1 MNEFVFKNQKKL
13 RCGLTTGTCAAA
25 CAQAAMLRLLTGQVR
40 SEVTVRLP
48 ESRKRVQ
55 VDVAAAQLHEEIADN
70 RANRGTQQNSDG
82 RSPLQRVGSAENDS
96 RSLDQR
102 VTLAVYPTAD
112 GGFATRKDAG
122 DDPDVTNGTEIR
134 AYIQVCK
141 RASEKIVTSD
151 AGNLKADR
159 SMWQGKDTEA
169 AGSMRKTPEQTHA
182 SSRETSVFVPE
193 GAFASADGR
202 LYLTGGEG
210 VGRVTKPGLE
220 QAVGQSAINR
230 VPRQMIFDAVQQ
242 VLDAFEDDE
251 KRRTEGCTPSLEME
265 NKLKHVDGK
274 PDAEY
279 IRSKW
284 LNEGNEK
291 SERSEKPCYL
301 ITISVPAGAELAKR
315 TFNPMLGIEGGIS
328 ILGTTGIVEPMSEA
342 AIVATIETSI
352 RQVLAMEDAAAS
364 ETETLRKE
372 EVSADQKAETLIRQ
386 VLAMEDDAVSEAETL
401 RKEDV
406 SADQKTETSEE
417 RTAADEAVGQLQS
430 PAAHGEQTE
439 STGSGRKDDGD
450 IGRSARRILAVP
462 GNYGQRYVEQQLG
475 LRGVPVVEVSNYIGE
490 AIDLA
495 VSYGATDFLLVGN
508 VGKLVKLAAGIMNT
522 HSRVADGRWEIFA
535 AHLALCGGTRAQV
548 AAMREATTTEEMLTR
563 LEAMGLRVPV
573 MASIMGEIEAHMAH
587 RIRGQMNFGVIVYSE
602 RFGRVGETAGA
613 ARLLEGFCCIKS

>member
-55 VDVAAAQLHEEIADN
+55 VDVAAAKLHAEIADN
-70 RANRGTQQNSDG
+70 RANRGTQQDRDG
-82 RSPLQRVGSAENDS
+82 RSPLQRVGSAESDS
-96 RSLDQR
+96 RPFDQR
-102 VTLAVYPTAD
+102 VGSVNSDLRSSEQLVTLAVYPTAD

-134 AYIQVCK
+134 ACIQVCK
-141 RASEKIVTSD
+141 RV
-151 AGNLKADR
+151 
-159 SMWQGKDTEA
+159 
-169 AGSMRKTPEQTHA
+169 P
-182 SSRETSVFVPE
+182 SRAFV
-193 GAFASADGR
+193 SADGR

-251 KRRTEGCTPSLEME
+251 KRRTEGCTLSLEME
-265 NKLKHVDGK
+265 NKLKHMDGK

-301 ITISVPAGAELAKR
+301 ITISVPAGAELAQR

-372 EVSADQKAETLIRQ
+372 EVSADQKAEI
-386 VLAMEDDAVSEAETL
+386 
-401 RKEDV
+401 
-406 SADQKTETSEE
+406 SEE
-417 RTAADEAVGQLQS
+417 RTAADVAVGQLQS

-602 RFGRVGETAGA
+602 RFGRVGESAGA
-613 ARLLEGFCCIKS
+613 ARLLDRFQS

>member
-1 MNEFVFKNQKKL
+1 M
-13 RCGLTTGTCAAA
+13 
-25 CAQAAMLRLLTGQVR
+25 
-40 SEVTVRLP
+40 
-48 ESRKRVQ
+48 
-55 VDVAAAQLHEEIADN
+55 
-70 RANRGTQQNSDG
+70 
-82 RSPLQRVGSAENDS
+82 
-96 RSLDQR
+96 
-102 VTLAVYPTAD
+102 YPTED

-134 AYIQVCK
+134 AYIQVCDV
-141 RASEKIVTSD
+141 ASMP
-151 AGNLKADR
+151 A
-159 SMWQGKDTEA
+159 
-169 AGSMRKTPEQTHA
+169 
-182 SSRETSVFVPE
+182 
-193 GAFASADGR
+193 GAFASANGR

-220 QAVGQSAINR
+220 QAIGQSAINR

-242 VLDAFEDDE
+242 VLDAFEEEEEKLRMEGISSSLAMEDWPKHTDE
-251 KRRTEGCTPSLEME
+251 
-265 NKLKHVDGK
+265 K
-274 PDAEY
+274 PDAENS
-279 IRSKW
+279 RSNR
-284 LNEGNEK
+284 LNERNET
-291 SERSEKPCYL
+291 SERSEKSCYL
-301 ITISVPAGAELAKR
+301 ITISVPAGAELAQR

-328 ILGTTGIVEPMSEA
+328 ILGTTGIVEPMSES

-352 RQVLAMEDAAAS
+352 RQVLAMED
-364 ETETLRKE
+364 T
-372 EVSADQKAETLIRQ
+372 
-386 VLAMEDDAVSEAETL
+386 AVSGAETL
-401 RKEDV
+401 RKKEM
-406 SADQKTETSEE
+406 SAAQKPEASEE
-417 RTAADEAVGQLQS
+417 QAGADEAAGWSRTSVAYGKQMVS
-430 PAAHGEQTE
+430 N
-439 STGSGRKDDGD
+439 GSGRKEDGD
-450 IGRSARRILAVP
+450 IGRRARRILAVP

-587 RIRGQMNFGVIVYSE
+587 RIRGQMDFGVIVYSE

-613 ARLLEGFCCIKS
+613 ARLLEKFRGTGA

>member
-25 CAQAAMLRLLTGQVR
+25 CAQAAMLRLLTGQAL
-40 SEVTVRLP
+40 SEVAVRLP
-48 ESRKRVQ
+48 ESGKRVRESIA
-55 VDVAAAQLHEEIADN
+55 VAPVHEEMSKDGE
-70 RANRGTQQNSDG
+70 RRGTCLNSDG
-82 RSPLQRVGSAENDS
+82 MVQLQQAGPEEDSTRSSAQ
-96 RSLDQR
+96 L

-134 AYIQVCK
+134 AYVQVCD
-141 RASEKIVTSD
+141 VV
-151 AGNLKADR
+151 
-159 SMWQGKDTEA
+159 
-169 AGSMRKTPEQTHA
+169 
-182 SSRETSVFVPE
+182 SVPA
-193 GAFASADGR
+193 GAFASTDGG
-202 LYLTGGEG
+202 LYLTGGVG

-230 VPRQMIFDAVQQ
+230 VPRQMIFEAVQQ
-242 VLDAFEDDE
+242 VLEDFGEDA
-251 KRRTEGCTPSLEME
+251 G
-265 NKLKHVDGK
+265 
-274 PDAEY
+274 AE
-279 IRSKW
+279 
-284 LNEGNEK
+284 
-291 SERSEKPCYL
+291 CYL
-301 ITISVPAGAELAKR
+301 ITISVPAGAELAQR

-342 AIVATIETSI
+342 AIVATIESSI
-352 RQVLAMEDAAAS
+352 RQLLAMEDVAVSGA
-364 ETETLRKE
+364 EKLRKE
-372 EVSADQKAETLIRQ
+372 EVSASHGKQT
-386 VLAMEDDAVSEAETL
+386 VSTDSG
-401 RKEDV
+401 RKED
-406 SADQKTETSEE
+406 
-417 RTAADEAVGQLQS
+417 
-430 PAAHGEQTE
+430 
-439 STGSGRKDDGD
+439 GD
-450 IGRSARRILAVP
+450 IDRRKRRILAVP

-563 LEAMGLRVPV
+563 LEEMGLRAQV

-587 RIRGQMNFGVIVYSE
+587 RIRGQMDFGVIVYSE

-613 ARLLEGFCCIKS
+613 ERLLEKFRGIGA

>member
-48 ESRKRVQ
+48 ESRKRSL
-55 VDVAAAQLHEEIADN
+55 DSIAAAQLHEEIDDN
-70 RANRGTQQNSDG
+70 RANRGAQQNSDG
-82 RSPLQRVGSAENDS
+82 RSPLQQAGSAESDT
-96 RSLDQR
+96 RSSEQR

-134 AYIQVCK
+134 AYIQVCE
-141 RASEKIVTSD
+141 RV
-151 AGNLKADR
+151 
-159 SMWQGKDTEA
+159 
-169 AGSMRKTPEQTHA
+169 P
-182 SSRETSVFVPE
+182 SR
-193 GAFASADGR
+193 AFASADGR
-202 LYLTGGEG
+202 LYLTGGVG

-220 QAVGQSAINR
+220 QAIGQSAINR

-242 VLDAFEDDE
+242 VLDAFEEDA
-251 KRRTEGCTPSLEME
+251 CTT
-265 NKLKHVDGK
+265 
-274 PDAEY
+274 
-279 IRSKW
+279 R
-284 LNEGNEK
+284 
-291 SERSEKPCYL
+291 YL
-301 ITISVPAGAELAKR
+301 ITISVPAGAELAQR

-352 RQVLAMEDAAAS
+352 RQVLAME
-364 ETETLRKE
+364 
-372 EVSADQKAETLIRQ
+372 
-386 VLAMEDDAVSEAETL
+386 
-401 RKEDV
+401 
-406 SADQKTETSEE
+406 
-417 RTAADEAVGQLQS
+417 
-430 PAAHGEQTE
+430 
-439 STGSGRKDDGD
+439 DGD

-563 LEAMGLRVPV
+563 LEEMGLRAPV

-613 ARLLEGFCCIKS
+613 ARLLDRFQS

>member
-48 ESRKRVQ
+48 ESRKRSL
-55 VDVAAAQLHEEIADN
+55 DSIAAAQLHEEIADN

-82 RSPLQRVGSAENDS
+82 RSPLQQAGSAESDS
-96 RSLDQR
+96 RSFDQR

-134 AYIQVCK
+134 AYIQVCE
-141 RASEKIVTSD
+141 RV
-151 AGNLKADR
+151 
-159 SMWQGKDTEA
+159 
-169 AGSMRKTPEQTHA
+169 P
-182 SSRETSVFVPE
+182 SRTFMST
-193 GAFASADGR
+193 DGR

-242 VLDAFEDDE
+242 VLDAFEEDA
-251 KRRTEGCTPSLEME
+251 CTT
-265 NKLKHVDGK
+265 
-274 PDAEY
+274 
-279 IRSKW
+279 R
-284 LNEGNEK
+284 
-291 SERSEKPCYL
+291 YL
-301 ITISVPAGAELAKR
+301 ITISVPAGAELAQR

-352 RQVLAMEDAAAS
+352 RQVLAME
-364 ETETLRKE
+364 
-372 EVSADQKAETLIRQ
+372 
-386 VLAMEDDAVSEAETL
+386 
-401 RKEDV
+401 
-406 SADQKTETSEE
+406 
-417 RTAADEAVGQLQS
+417 
-430 PAAHGEQTE
+430 
-439 STGSGRKDDGD
+439 DGD

-535 AHLALCGGTRAQV
+535 AHLALYGGTRAQV

-563 LEAMGLRVPV
+563 LETMGLRVPV

-613 ARLLEGFCCIKS
+613 ARLLDRFQS

>member
-1 MNEFVFKNQKKL
+1 M
-13 RCGLTTGTCAAA
+13 
-25 CAQAAMLRLLTGQVR
+25 
-40 SEVTVRLP
+40 
-48 ESRKRVQ
+48 
-55 VDVAAAQLHEEIADN
+55 
-70 RANRGTQQNSDG
+70 
-82 RSPLQRVGSAENDS
+82 
-96 RSLDQR
+96 
-102 VTLAVYPTAD
+102 YPTAD

-134 AYIQVCK
+134 ACIQVCK

-151 AGNLKADR
+151 AGHLKVGR
-159 SMWQGKDTEA
+159 SMWQGKDSEA
-169 AGSMRKTPEQTHA
+169 AGSVRKNPEQTHA
-182 SSRETSVFVPE
+182 SSRETSVLVPE
-193 GAFASADGR
+193 GAFMSTNGR

-242 VLDAFEDDE
+242 VLDAFEEDDE

-274 PDAEY
+274 SDAEY
-279 IRSKW
+279 IRSKC

-301 ITISVPAGAELAKR
+301 ITISVPAGAELAQR

-352 RQVLAMEDAAAS
+352 RQVLAMEDVAVS
-364 ETETLRKE
+364 ETQTQRKE
-372 EVSADQKAETLIRQ
+372 E
-386 VLAMEDDAVSEAETL
+386 
-401 RKEDV
+401 V

-417 RTAADEAVGQLQS
+417 RTAAEEAVGQLQS

>member
-48 ESRKRVQ
+48 ESGKRVRAS
-55 VDVAAAQLHEEIADN
+55 VASAPVHEEMSKDGE
-70 RANRGTQQNSDG
+70 NRGTCLNSDG
-82 RSPLQRVGSAENDS
+82 MAQLQQAGPEGDSTRSSAQ
-96 RSLDQR
+96 L
-102 VTLAVYPTAD
+102 VTLAVYPTVD

-134 AYIQVCK
+134 AYVQVCDV
-141 RASEKIVTSD
+141 AS
-151 AGNLKADR
+151 
-159 SMWQGKDTEA
+159 
-169 AGSMRKTPEQTHA
+169 
-182 SSRETSVFVPE
+182 VPS
-193 GAFASADGR
+193 GAFASADGQ
-202 LYLTGGEG
+202 LFLTGGVG

-242 VLDAFEDDE
+242 VLEDFGEEE
-251 KRRTEGCTPSLEME
+251 KLRMESIAAEDSTASHEME
-265 NKLKHVDGK
+265 DKT
-274 PDAEY
+274 
-279 IRSKW
+279 SC
-284 LNEGNEK
+284 NEENEK
-291 SERSEKPCYL
+291 SEQAEKTCYL
-301 ITISVPAGAELAKR
+301 ITISVPAGAELAQR

-342 AIVATIETSI
+342 AIVATIESSI
-352 RQVLAMEDAAAS
+352 RQVLAMED
-364 ETETLRKE
+364 
-372 EVSADQKAETLIRQ
+372 
-386 VLAMEDDAVSEAETL
+386 
-401 RKEDV
+401 
-406 SADQKTETSEE
+406 
-417 RTAADEAVGQLQS
+417 
-430 PAAHGEQTE
+430 
-439 STGSGRKDDGD
+439 GD
-450 IGRSARRILAVP
+450 IDRRKRRILAVP

-475 LRGVPVVEVSNYIGE
+475 LRGMPVVEVSNYIGE

-548 AAMREATTTEEMLTR
+548 AVMREATTTEEMLTR

-613 ARLLEGFCCIKS
+613 ARLLEGFQM

>member
-25 CAQAAMLRLLTGQVR
+25 CAQAAMLRLLTGQVW

-70 RANRGTQQNSDG
+70 RANRGTQQDRDG
-82 RSPLQRVGSAENDS
+82 RSPLQRVGSAESDS
-96 RSLDQR
+96 RPFDQR
-102 VTLAVYPTAD
+102 VGSVNSDLRSSEQLVTLAVYPTAD

-134 AYIQVCK
+134 ACIQVCK
-141 RASEKIVTSD
+141 RV
-151 AGNLKADR
+151 
-159 SMWQGKDTEA
+159 
-169 AGSMRKTPEQTHA
+169 P
-182 SSRETSVFVPE
+182 SR
-193 GAFASADGR
+193 AFASADGR

-265 NKLKHVDGK
+265 NKPKHMDGK

-301 ITISVPAGAELAKR
+301 ITISVPAGAELAQR

-352 RQVLAMEDAAAS
+352 RQVLAMEDAAVS
-364 ETETLRKE
+364 KTETLRKE

-386 VLAMEDDAVSEAETL
+386 VLAMEDVAVSETQTQ
-401 RKEDV
+401 RKEEV

-430 PAAHGEQTE
+430 PAAHGKQTE
-439 STGSGRKDDGD
+439 STDSGRKDDGD

-563 LEAMGLRVPV
+563 LEEMGLRVSV

>member
-25 CAQAAMLRLLTGQVR
+25 CAQAAMLRLLTGQVL
-40 SEVTVRLP
+40 SEVAVRLP
-48 ESRKRVQ
+48 ESGKRVRESI
-55 VDVAAAQLHEEIADN
+55 AATPVHEEMSKDGE
-70 RANRGTQQNSDG
+70 RRGTCLNSDG
-82 RSPLQRVGSAENDS
+82 MVQLQQAGLEEDSTRSSTQL
-96 RSLDQR
+96 

-134 AYIQVCK
+134 AYVQVCDV
-141 RASEKIVTSD
+141 AS
-151 AGNLKADR
+151 
-159 SMWQGKDTEA
+159 
-169 AGSMRKTPEQTHA
+169 
-182 SSRETSVFVPE
+182 VPA

-220 QAVGQSAINR
+220 QVVGQSAINR

-242 VLDAFEDDE
+242 VLEDFGE
-251 KRRTEGCTPSLEME
+251 EACTT
-265 NKLKHVDGK
+265 
-274 PDAEY
+274 
-279 IRSKW
+279 
-284 LNEGNEK
+284 
-291 SERSEKPCYL
+291 CYL
-301 ITISVPAGAELAKR
+301 ITISVPAGAELSQR

-328 ILGTTGIVEPMSEA
+328 ILGTTGIVEPMSET
-342 AIVATIETSI
+342 AIVATIESSI
-352 RQVLAMEDAAAS
+352 RQVLAMED
-364 ETETLRKE
+364 
-372 EVSADQKAETLIRQ
+372 
-386 VLAMEDDAVSEAETL
+386 
-401 RKEDV
+401 
-406 SADQKTETSEE
+406 
-417 RTAADEAVGQLQS
+417 
-430 PAAHGEQTE
+430 
-439 STGSGRKDDGD
+439 GD
-450 IGRSARRILAVP
+450 IGRRKRRILAVP

-563 LEAMGLRVPV
+563 LEEMGLRAQV

-587 RIRGQMNFGVIVYSE
+587 RIRGQMDFGVIVYSE
-602 RFGRVGETAGA
+602 RFGRVGETTDAE
-613 ARLLEGFCCIKS
+613 RLLEGFCCIKS

>member
-40 SEVTVRLP
+40 SEVSVRLP

-55 VDVAAAQLHEEIADN
+55 VDVAAAKLHEEIADN

-82 RSPLQRVGSAENDS
+82 RSPLQQAGSAESDS
-96 RSLDQR
+96 GSFDQR

-134 AYIQVCK
+134 AYVQVCD
-141 RASEKIVTSD
+141 V
-151 AGNLKADR
+151 
-159 SMWQGKDTEA
+159 
-169 AGSMRKTPEQTHA
+169 
-182 SSRETSVFVPE
+182 VVVPE

-242 VLDAFEDDE
+242 VLDAFEEDDE

-265 NKLKHVDGK
+265 NKPKHMDGK
-274 PDAEY
+274 PDVEY
-279 IRSKW
+279 IRSKC

-301 ITISVPAGAELAKR
+301 ITISVPAGAELAQR

-352 RQVLAMEDAAAS
+352 RQVLAMEDDAAS
-364 ETETLRKE
+364 KT
-372 EVSADQKAETLIRQ
+372 
-386 VLAMEDDAVSEAETL
+386 ETL

-406 SADQKTETSEE
+406 SAAQKAETSEE
-417 RTAADEAVGQLQS
+417 WMAEDEAARQPQS
-430 PAAHGEQTE
+430 AAAHGEQTE
-439 STGSGRKDDGD
+439 STGSGRKEDGD

-602 RFGRVGETAGA
+602 CFGRVGETAGA
-613 ARLLEGFCCIKS
+613 ARLLEGFQM

>member
-25 CAQAAMLRLLTGQVR
+25 CAQAAMLRLFTGQVR

-55 VDVAAAQLHEEIADN
+55 VDVAAAKLHEEIADN
-70 RANRGTQQNSDG
+70 RANRGTQQDSNG
-82 RSPLQRVGSAENDS
+82 RSPLQQTGSAESDT
-96 RSLDQR
+96 RSSDQR

-134 AYIQVCK
+134 AYVQVCDV
-141 RASEKIVTSD
+141 AS
-151 AGNLKADR
+151 
-159 SMWQGKDTEA
+159 
-169 AGSMRKTPEQTHA
+169 
-182 SSRETSVFVPE
+182 VPF
-193 GAFASADGR
+193 GAFMSMDGR
-202 LYLTGGEG
+202 LYLTGGMG

-242 VLDAFEDDE
+242 VLNAFEDD
-251 KRRTEGCTPSLEME
+251 
-265 NKLKHVDGK
+265 
-274 PDAEY
+274 
-279 IRSKW
+279 
-284 LNEGNEK
+284 
-291 SERSEKPCYL
+291 EKPCYL
-301 ITISVPAGAELAKR
+301 ITISVPAGAELAQR

-352 RQVLAMEDAAAS
+352 RQVLAMED
-364 ETETLRKE
+364 
-372 EVSADQKAETLIRQ
+372 
-386 VLAMEDDAVSEAETL
+386 DATSKTETL

-406 SADQKTETSEE
+406 SAAQKAETFEE
-417 RTAADEAVGQLQS
+417 RTAEDEAARQPQS
-430 PAAHGEQTE
+430 AAAHGEQTE
-439 STGSGRKDDGD
+439 STGSGWKEDGD

-613 ARLLEGFCCIKS
+613 ARLLEGFFCIKS

>member
-55 VDVAAAQLHEEIADN
+55 VDVAAAKLHAEIADN

-82 RSPLQRVGSAENDS
+82 RSPLQRVGSAESDS
-96 RSLDQR
+96 RSFDQR

-134 AYIQVCK
+134 ACIQVCD
-141 RASEKIVTSD
+141 V
-151 AGNLKADR
+151 
-159 SMWQGKDTEA
+159 
-169 AGSMRKTPEQTHA
+169 
-182 SSRETSVFVPE
+182 VVVPE

-202 LYLTGGEG
+202 LYLTGGVG

-301 ITISVPAGAELAKR
+301 ITISVPAGAELAQR

-352 RQVLAMEDAAAS
+352 RQVLAMEDAAVS
-364 ETETLRKE
+364 ETQTLRKE
-372 EVSADQKAETLIRQ
+372 E
-386 VLAMEDDAVSEAETL
+386 
-401 RKEDV
+401 V

-430 PAAHGEQTE
+430 PAAHGEQKE
-439 STGSGRKDDGD
+439 ATGSGRKDDGD

-548 AAMREATTTEEMLTR
+548 AAMRKATTTEEMLTR
-563 LEAMGLRVPV
+563 LEEMGLRVPV

>member
-25 CAQAAMLRLLTGQVR
+25 CAQAAMLRLLTGQVLPD
-40 SEVTVRLP
+40 VAVRLP
-48 ESRKRVQ
+48 ESRKRVRASIAGVSFRDEISEDREDREAHQ
-55 VDVAAAQLHEEIADN
+55 DSDGMSQLQQAGPEEDSARSSAQL
-70 RANRGTQQNSDG
+70 
-82 RSPLQRVGSAENDS
+82 
-96 RSLDQR
+96 
-102 VTLAVYPTAD
+102 VTLPVYPTAD

-134 AYIQVCK
+134 AYIQVCDV
-141 RASEKIVTSD
+141 AS
-151 AGNLKADR
+151 
-159 SMWQGKDTEA
+159 
-169 AGSMRKTPEQTHA
+169 
-182 SSRETSVFVPE
+182 VPA

-202 LYLTGGEG
+202 LYLTGGMG

-242 VLDAFEDDE
+242 VLEDFGEDA
-251 KRRTEGCTPSLEME
+251 CTT
-265 NKLKHVDGK
+265 
-274 PDAEY
+274 
-279 IRSKW
+279 
-284 LNEGNEK
+284 
-291 SERSEKPCYL
+291 CYL
-301 ITISVPAGAELAKR
+301 ITISVPAGAELAQR

-352 RQVLAMEDAAAS
+352 RQVLAMEDAAVS
-364 ETETLRKE
+364 GTEMLRKE
-372 EVSADQKAETLIRQ
+372 EVFAAQKP
-386 VLAMEDDAVSEAETL
+386 EA
-401 RKEDV
+401 
-406 SADQKTETSEE
+406 SEE
-417 RTAADEAVGQLQS
+417 QMGVDEAAGWPRAS
-430 PAAHGEQTE
+430 ASHGKQTA
-439 STGSGRKDDGD
+439 STDSGRKEDGD
-450 IGRSARRILAVP
+450 IGRRTRRILAVP

-563 LEAMGLRVPV
+563 LEEMGLRAPV

-587 RIRGQMNFGVIVYSE
+587 RIRGQMDFGVIVYSE

-613 ARLLEGFCCIKS
+613 ERLLEKFWGTGA

>member
-55 VDVAAAQLHEEIADN
+55 VDVAAAKLHEEIADN
-70 RANRGTQQNSDG
+70 RANRGTQQDSNG
-82 RSPLQRVGSAENDS
+82 RSPLQRVGSAESDARLS
-96 RSLDQR
+96 EQW
-102 VTLAVYPTAD
+102 VTLTVYPTAD

-134 AYIQVCK
+134 AYVQVCERVPS
-141 RASEKIVTSD
+141 RA
-151 AGNLKADR
+151 
-159 SMWQGKDTEA
+159 
-169 AGSMRKTPEQTHA
+169 
-182 SSRETSVFVPE
+182 FV
-193 GAFASADGR
+193 SADGR
-202 LYLTGGEG
+202 LYLTGGVG

-242 VLDAFEDDE
+242 VLDAFEEDDE

-279 IRSKW
+279 IRSKC
-284 LNEGNEK
+284 LNEENEK

-301 ITISVPAGAELAKR
+301 ITISVPAGAELAQR

-342 AIVATIETSI
+342 AIIATIETSI
-352 RQVLAMEDAAAS
+352 RQVLAME
-364 ETETLRKE
+364 
-372 EVSADQKAETLIRQ
+372 
-386 VLAMEDDAVSEAETL
+386 
-401 RKEDV
+401 
-406 SADQKTETSEE
+406 
-417 RTAADEAVGQLQS
+417 
-430 PAAHGEQTE
+430 
-439 STGSGRKDDGD
+439 DGD

-475 LRGVPVVEVSNYIGE
+475 LRGVPAVEVSNYIGE

-563 LEAMGLRVPV
+563 LDAMGLRVPV

-587 RIRGQMNFGVIVYSE
+587 RIRRQMNFGVIVYSE

-613 ARLLEGFCCIKS
+613 ARLLEGFQR

>member
-25 CAQAAMLRLLTGQVR
+25 CAHAAMLRLLTGQVLP
-40 SEVTVRLP
+40 EVMVRLP
-48 ESRKRVQ
+48 ESGKRVRESI
-55 VDVAAAQLHEEIADN
+55 AAAPVHEEMSKDGE
-70 RANRGTQQNSDG
+70 RRGTCLNSDG
-82 RSPLQRVGSAENDS
+82 MAQLQQAGLEEDSTRSSAQ
-96 RSLDQR
+96 L

-134 AYIQVCK
+134 AYVQVCDV
-141 RASEKIVTSD
+141 AS
-151 AGNLKADR
+151 
-159 SMWQGKDTEA
+159 
-169 AGSMRKTPEQTHA
+169 
-182 SSRETSVFVPE
+182 VPS
-193 GAFASADGR
+193 GAFASADGQ
-202 LYLTGGEG
+202 LFLTGGVG
-210 VGRVTKPGLE
+210 VGWVTKPGLE

-242 VLDAFEDDE
+242 VLEDFGE
-251 KRRTEGCTPSLEME
+251 EACTT
-265 NKLKHVDGK
+265 
-274 PDAEY
+274 
-279 IRSKW
+279 
-284 LNEGNEK
+284 
-291 SERSEKPCYL
+291 CYL
-301 ITISVPAGAELAKR
+301 ITISVPAGAELAQR

-352 RQVLAMEDAAAS
+352 RQVLAMEDAAVSEVDEAAGWPRAS
-364 ETETLRKE
+364 ASHEDQA
-372 EVSADQKAETLIRQ
+372 VSAD
-386 VLAMEDDAVSEAETL
+386 
-401 RKEDV
+401 
-406 SADQKTETSEE
+406 
-417 RTAADEAVGQLQS
+417 
-430 PAAHGEQTE
+430 
-439 STGSGRKDDGD
+439 SGRKKDGD
-450 IGRSARRILAVP
+450 IGRRARRILAVP

-563 LEAMGLRVPV
+563 LEEMGLRAQV
-573 MASIMGEIEAHMAH
+573 MDSIMGEIEAHMAH
-587 RIRGQMNFGVIVYSE
+587 RIRGQMDFGVIVYSE
-602 RFGRVGETAGA
+602 RFGRVGETTDAE
-613 ARLLEGFCCIKS
+613 RLLEKFRGIGA

>member
-55 VDVAAAQLHEEIADN
+55 VDVAAAKLHAEIADN
-70 RANRGTQQNSDG
+70 RANRGTQQDRDR
-82 RSPLQRVGSAENDS
+82 RSPLQRVGSAESDS
-96 RSLDQR
+96 RPFDQR
-102 VTLAVYPTAD
+102 VGSVNSDLRSSEQLVTLAVYPTAD

-134 AYIQVCK
+134 ACIQVCK
-141 RASEKIVTSD
+141 RV
-151 AGNLKADR
+151 
-159 SMWQGKDTEA
+159 
-169 AGSMRKTPEQTHA
+169 P
-182 SSRETSVFVPE
+182 SRAFV
-193 GAFASADGR
+193 SADGR
-202 LYLTGGEG
+202 LYLTGGVG

-251 KRRTEGCTPSLEME
+251 KRRTEGCTPSFEMG

-279 IRSKW
+279 IRSKC

-301 ITISVPAGAELAKR
+301 ITISVPAGAELAQR

-342 AIVATIETSI
+342 AIIATIETSI

-372 EVSADQKAETLIRQ
+372 EVSADQKAEI
-386 VLAMEDDAVSEAETL
+386 
-401 RKEDV
+401 
-406 SADQKTETSEE
+406 SEE
-417 RTAADEAVGQLQS
+417 RTAADVAVGQLQS

-439 STGSGRKDDGD
+439 STGSGRKEDGD

-475 LRGVPVVEVSNYIGE
+475 LRGVTVVEVSNYIGE

-563 LEAMGLRVPV
+563 LEEMGLRVPV
-573 MASIMGEIEAHMAH
+573 MASIMEEIEAHMAH

-602 RFGRVGETAGA
+602 RFGRVGETEGA

>member
-48 ESRKRVQ
+48 ESRKSVQ
-55 VDVAAAQLHEEIADN
+55 VDVAAAKLHAEIADN

-82 RSPLQRVGSAENDS
+82 RSPLQRVGSAESDS
-96 RSLDQR
+96 RSFDQR

-134 AYIQVCK
+134 AYIQVCD
-141 RASEKIVTSD
+141 V
-151 AGNLKADR
+151 
-159 SMWQGKDTEA
+159 
-169 AGSMRKTPEQTHA
+169 
-182 SSRETSVFVPE
+182 VVVPE

-202 LYLTGGEG
+202 LYLTGGVG

-301 ITISVPAGAELAKR
+301 ITISVPAGAELAQR

-352 RQVLAMEDAAAS
+352 RQVLAMEDAAVS
-364 ETETLRKE
+364 ETQTLRKE
-372 EVSADQKAETLIRQ
+372 E
-386 VLAMEDDAVSEAETL
+386 
-401 RKEDV
+401 V

-430 PAAHGEQTE
+430 PAAHGEQKE
-439 STGSGRKDDGD
+439 LTGSGRKDDGD

-548 AAMREATTTEEMLTR
+548 AAMRKATTTEEMLTR
-563 LEAMGLRVPV
+563 LEEMGLRVPV

>member
-1 MNEFVFKNQKKL
+1 MSDMNEFVFKNQKKL

-48 ESRKRVQ
+48 ESRKHSL
-55 VDVAAAQLHEEIADN
+55 DSIAAAQLHEEIADN

-82 RSPLQRVGSAENDS
+82 RSPLQQAGSAESDT
-96 RSLDQR
+96 RSSDQR

-134 AYIQVCK
+134 ARIQVCD
-141 RASEKIVTSD
+141 V
-151 AGNLKADR
+151 
-159 SMWQGKDTEA
+159 
-169 AGSMRKTPEQTHA
+169 
-182 SSRETSVFVPE
+182 VVVPE

-242 VLDAFEDDE
+242 VLEDFGEEE
-251 KRRTEGCTPSLEME
+251 KLRMESIAAEDSTASHEME
-265 NKLKHVDGK
+265 DKT
-274 PDAEY
+274 
-279 IRSKW
+279 SC
-284 LNEGNEK
+284 NEENEK
-291 SERSEKPCYL
+291 SEQAEKTCYL
-301 ITISVPAGAELAKR
+301 ITISVPAGAELAQR

-352 RQVLAMEDAAAS
+352 RQVLA
-364 ETETLRKE
+364 
-372 EVSADQKAETLIRQ
+372 I
-386 VLAMEDDAVSEAETL
+386 EDDAASKTETL

-406 SADQKTETSEE
+406 SAAQKAETFEE
-417 RTAADEAVGQLQS
+417 RTAEDEAARQPQS
-430 PAAHGEQTE
+430 AAAHGEQTE
-439 STGSGRKDDGD
+439 STGSGWKEDGD

-613 ARLLEGFCCIKS
+613 ARLLEGFQM

>member
-25 CAQAAMLRLLTGQVR
+25 CAQAAMLRLLTGQVL

-48 ESRKRVQ
+48 ESRK
-55 VDVAAAQLHEEIADN
+55 N
-70 RANRGTQQNSDG
+70 
-82 RSPLQRVGSAENDS
+82 PENT
-96 RSLDQR
+96 R
-102 VTLAVYPTAD
+102 VTLTVYPTTD

-134 AYIQVCK
+134 AYVQVC
-141 RASEKIVTSD
+141 D
-151 AGNLKADR
+151 G
-159 SMWQGKDTEA
+159 M
-169 AGSMRKTPEQTHA
+169 
-182 SSRETSVFVPE
+182 SVPA
-193 GAFASADGR
+193 GAFATADGR
-202 LYLTGGEG
+202 LYLTGGVG

-242 VLDAFEDDE
+242 VLEDFGEDA
-251 KRRTEGCTPSLEME
+251 CTS
-265 NKLKHVDGK
+265 
-274 PDAEY
+274 
-279 IRSKW
+279 
-284 LNEGNEK
+284 
-291 SERSEKPCYL
+291 CYL
-301 ITISVPAGAELAKR
+301 ITISVPAGAELAQR

-342 AIVATIETSI
+342 AIVATIESSI
-352 RQVLAMEDAAAS
+352 RQVLAMED
-364 ETETLRKE
+364 
-372 EVSADQKAETLIRQ
+372 
-386 VLAMEDDAVSEAETL
+386 
-401 RKEDV
+401 
-406 SADQKTETSEE
+406 
-417 RTAADEAVGQLQS
+417 
-430 PAAHGEQTE
+430 
-439 STGSGRKDDGD
+439 GD
-450 IGRSARRILAVP
+450 IGRRARRILAVP

-475 LRGVPVVEVSNYIGE
+475 LRGGPVVEVSNYIGE

-535 AHLALCGGTRAQV
+535 AHLALCGGTQAQV

-563 LEAMGLRVPV
+563 LEEMGLRAPV

-587 RIRGQMNFGVIVYSE
+587 RIRGQMDFGVIVYSE

-613 ARLLEGFCCIKS
+613 ARLLKGFQM

>member
-48 ESRKRVQ
+48 ESRKRSL
-55 VDVAAAQLHEEIADN
+55 DSIAAAQLHAEMADN

-82 RSPLQRVGSAENDS
+82 QSPLQRVGSAESDS
-96 RSLDQR
+96 RSSEQL

-134 AYIQVCK
+134 ACIQVCK
-141 RASEKIVTSD
+141 RV
-151 AGNLKADR
+151 
-159 SMWQGKDTEA
+159 
-169 AGSMRKTPEQTHA
+169 P
-182 SSRETSVFVPE
+182 SR
-193 GAFASADGR
+193 AFMSTNGR

-242 VLDAFEDDE
+242 VLDAFEEDA
-251 KRRTEGCTPSLEME
+251 CTT
-265 NKLKHVDGK
+265 
-274 PDAEY
+274 
-279 IRSKW
+279 R
-284 LNEGNEK
+284 
-291 SERSEKPCYL
+291 YL
-301 ITISVPAGAELAKR
+301 ITISVPAGAELAQR

-352 RQVLAMEDAAAS
+352 RQVLALE
-364 ETETLRKE
+364 
-372 EVSADQKAETLIRQ
+372 
-386 VLAMEDDAVSEAETL
+386 
-401 RKEDV
+401 
-406 SADQKTETSEE
+406 
-417 RTAADEAVGQLQS
+417 
-430 PAAHGEQTE
+430 
-439 STGSGRKDDGD
+439 DGD

-563 LEAMGLRVPV
+563 LEEMGLRAPV

-613 ARLLEGFCCIKS
+613 ARLLEGFQR

>member
-48 ESRKRVQ
+48 ESRKRSL
-55 VDVAAAQLHEEIADN
+55 DSIAAAQLHEEIDDN
-70 RANRGTQQNSDG
+70 RANRGAQQNSDG
-82 RSPLQRVGSAENDS
+82 RSPLQQAGSAESDL
-96 RSLDQR
+96 RSSEQW

-134 AYIQVCK
+134 ACIQVCD
-141 RASEKIVTSD
+141 V
-151 AGNLKADR
+151 
-159 SMWQGKDTEA
+159 
-169 AGSMRKTPEQTHA
+169 
-182 SSRETSVFVPE
+182 VVVPE

-242 VLDAFEDDE
+242 VLDAFEEDDE
-251 KRRTEGCTPSLEME
+251 KRRTEGCTPSFEME

-274 PDAEY
+274 SDAEY

-291 SERSEKPCYL
+291 SEQSEKPCYL
-301 ITISVPAGAELAKR
+301 ITISVPAGAELAQR

-352 RQVLAMEDAAAS
+352 RQVLAME
-364 ETETLRKE
+364 
-372 EVSADQKAETLIRQ
+372 
-386 VLAMEDDAVSEAETL
+386 
-401 RKEDV
+401 
-406 SADQKTETSEE
+406 
-417 RTAADEAVGQLQS
+417 
-430 PAAHGEQTE
+430 
-439 STGSGRKDDGD
+439 DGD

-548 AAMREATTTEEMLTR
+548 AAMRDAATTEEMLTR
-563 LEAMGLRVPV
+563 LEEMGLRAPV

-613 ARLLEGFCCIKS
+613 ARLLEGFQR

>member
-1 MNEFVFKNQKKL
+1 MTAFVFQNQTKL

-25 CAQAAMLRLLTGQVR
+25 CAQAAMLRLLTGQIL

-48 ESRKRVQ
+48 ESRK
-55 VDVAAAQLHEEIADN
+55 N
-70 RANRGTQQNSDG
+70 
-82 RSPLQRVGSAENDS
+82 PENT
-96 RSLDQR
+96 R
-102 VTLAVYPTAD
+102 VTLAVYPTED

-134 AYIQVCK
+134 AYIQVCE
-141 RASEKIVTSD
+141 RTSEKIMSSGED
-151 AGNLKADR
+151 HLR
-159 SMWQGKDTEA
+159 SSRSLGHGVKEA
-169 AGSMRKTPEQTHA
+169 AGDMRMNPEAAQA
-182 SSRETSVFVPE
+182 SSDERSVSVPA
-193 GAFASADGR
+193 GAFVSADGR

-242 VLDAFEDDE
+242 VLDAFGEDDE
-251 KRRTEGCTPSLEME
+251 KHRIEGSAAESVTAASEME
-265 NKLKHVDGK
+265 DEPKSTDEKQGVENLGLN
-274 PDAEY
+274 
-279 IRSKW
+279 RR
-284 LNEGNEK
+284 NEGNEQ
-291 SERSEKPCYL
+291 SERSKKTCYL
-301 ITISVPAGAELAKR
+301 ITISVPAGAELARR

-342 AIVATIETSI
+342 AIIATIETSI
-352 RQVLAMEDAAAS
+352 RQVLAMEDTVVSGA
-364 ETETLRKE
+364 ETLRKE
-372 EVSADQKAETLIRQ
+372 EVSAVQKP
-386 VLAMEDDAVSEAETL
+386 
-401 RKEDV
+401 
-406 SADQKTETSEE
+406 ETSEE
-417 RTAADEAVGQLQS
+417 QAEADEAGGWPRVS
-430 PAAHGEQTE
+430 ASHGKQTA
-439 STGSGRKDDGD
+439 STDSGRKEDGD
-450 IGRSARRILAVP
+450 IGRGARRILAVP

-563 LEAMGLRVPV
+563 LEEMGLRAPV

-613 ARLLEGFCCIKS
+613 ARLLERFQR

>member
-25 CAQAAMLRLLTGQVR
+25 CAQAAMLRLLTGQVL

-48 ESRKRVQ
+48 ESRKWVRESIAEASV
-55 VDVAAAQLHEEIADN
+55 HEEISENGERRETRQD
-70 RANRGTQQNSDG
+70 SDG
-82 RSPLQRVGSAENDS
+82 MSQLQQAGSVEDS
-96 RSLDQR
+96 TGSSAQR
-102 VTLAVYPTAD
+102 VTLSVYPTAD

-134 AYIQVCK
+134 AYIQVCDV
-141 RASEKIVTSD
+141 ASMP
-151 AGNLKADR
+151 A
-159 SMWQGKDTEA
+159 
-169 AGSMRKTPEQTHA
+169 
-182 SSRETSVFVPE
+182 
-193 GAFASADGR
+193 GAFVSANGR

-220 QAVGQSAINR
+220 QAIGQSAINR

-242 VLDAFEDDE
+242 VLEDFGEDA
-251 KRRTEGCTPSLEME
+251 CTT
-265 NKLKHVDGK
+265 
-274 PDAEY
+274 
-279 IRSKW
+279 
-284 LNEGNEK
+284 
-291 SERSEKPCYL
+291 CYL
-301 ITISVPAGAELAKR
+301 ITISVPAGAELAQR
-315 TFNPMLGIEGGIS
+315 TFNPMLGIDGGIS

-352 RQVLAMEDAAAS
+352 RQVLAMEDVAVSGA
-364 ETETLRKE
+364 EKLRKE
-372 EVSADQKAETLIRQ
+372 EVSASQKPEASEEQTEVDEAAGWPRASASHEDQA
-386 VLAMEDDAVSEAETL
+386 
-401 RKEDV
+401 V
-406 SADQKTETSEE
+406 SAD
-417 RTAADEAVGQLQS
+417 
-430 PAAHGEQTE
+430 
-439 STGSGRKDDGD
+439 SGRKEDGD
-450 IGRSARRILAVP
+450 IGRRARRILAVP

-548 AAMREATTTEEMLTR
+548 VAMREATTTEEMLTR
-563 LEAMGLRVPV
+563 LEEMGLRVPV

-587 RIRGQMNFGVIVYSE
+587 RIRGQMDFGVIVYSE

-613 ARLLEGFCCIKS
+613 ERLLEKFRGIGA

>member
-55 VDVAAAQLHEEIADN
+55 VDVAAAKLHAEIADN

-82 RSPLQRVGSAENDS
+82 RSPLQRVGSAESDS
-96 RSLDQR
+96 RSFDQR

-122 DDPDVTNGTEIR
+122 DDPHVTNGTEIR
-134 AYIQVCK
+134 AYIQVCD
-141 RASEKIVTSD
+141 V
-151 AGNLKADR
+151 
-159 SMWQGKDTEA
+159 
-169 AGSMRKTPEQTHA
+169 
-182 SSRETSVFVPE
+182 VVVPE

-202 LYLTGGEG
+202 LYLTGGVG

-301 ITISVPAGAELAKR
+301 ITISVPAGAELAQR

-352 RQVLAMEDAAAS
+352 RQVLAMEDAAVS
-364 ETETLRKE
+364 ETQTLRKE
-372 EVSADQKAETLIRQ
+372 E
-386 VLAMEDDAVSEAETL
+386 
-401 RKEDV
+401 V

-430 PAAHGEQTE
+430 PAAHGEQKE
-439 STGSGRKDDGD
+439 LTGSGRKDDGD

-563 LEAMGLRVPV
+563 LEEMGLRGPV

-587 RIRGQMNFGVIVYSE
+587 RIRGQMNVGVIVYSE

-613 ARLLEGFCCIKS
+613 ERLLEGFCCIKS

>member
-25 CAQAAMLRLLTGQVR
+25 CAQAAMLRLLTGQLR

-55 VDVAAAQLHEEIADN
+55 VDVAAAKLHEEIADN
-70 RANRGTQQNSDG
+70 RANRGTQQDSDG
-82 RSPLQRVGSAENDS
+82 RSPLQQAGSVKSDL
-96 RSLDQR
+96 RSSEQL

-134 AYIQVCK
+134 ACIQVCK

-151 AGNLKADR
+151 AGNLKAGR
-159 SMWQGKDTEA
+159 YMWQGKDSEA
-169 AGSMRKTPEQTHA
+169 AGSMRKNPEQTHA
-182 SSRETSVFVPE
+182 SSRETSVLVPE
-193 GAFASADGR
+193 GAFVSADGR
-202 LYLTGGEG
+202 LYLTGGVG

-301 ITISVPAGAELAKR
+301 ITISVPAGAELAQR

-352 RQVLAMEDAAAS
+352 RQVLAMEDAAVS
-364 ETETLRKE
+364 ETQTLRKE
-372 EVSADQKAETLIRQ
+372 E
-386 VLAMEDDAVSEAETL
+386 
-401 RKEDV
+401 V

-430 PAAHGEQTE
+430 PAAHGEQKE
-439 STGSGRKDDGD
+439 LTGSGRKDDGD

-563 LEAMGLRVPV
+563 LEEMGLRVPV

-613 ARLLEGFCCIKS
+613 ERLLEGFCCIKS

>member
-48 ESRKRVQ
+48 ENRKRSL
-55 VDVAAAQLHEEIADN
+55 DSIAAAQLHEEIADN

-82 RSPLQRVGSAENDS
+82 RSPLQQAGFAESDL
-96 RSLDQR
+96 RSSEQL

-134 AYIQVCK
+134 AYIQVCD
-141 RASEKIVTSD
+141 V
-151 AGNLKADR
+151 
-159 SMWQGKDTEA
+159 
-169 AGSMRKTPEQTHA
+169 
-182 SSRETSVFVPE
+182 VVVPE
-193 GAFASADGR
+193 GAFMSTDGR
-202 LYLTGGEG
+202 LYLTGGVG

-301 ITISVPAGAELAKR
+301 ITISVPAGAELAQR

-352 RQVLAMEDAAAS
+352 RQVLAMEDAAVS
-364 ETETLRKE
+364 KTETLRKE
-372 EVSADQKAETLIRQ
+372 EVSADQKA
-386 VLAMEDDAVSEAETL
+386 
-401 RKEDV
+401 
-406 SADQKTETSEE
+406 ETSEE

-430 PAAHGEQTE
+430 PAAHGKQTE
-439 STGSGRKDDGD
+439 ATGSGRKDDGD

-548 AAMREATTTEEMLTR
+548 AAMRKATTTEEMLTR
-563 LEAMGLRVPV
+563 LEEMGLRVPV

>member
-55 VDVAAAQLHEEIADN
+55 VDVAAAKLHAEIADN

-82 RSPLQRVGSAENDS
+82 RSPLQRVGSAESDS
-96 RSLDQR
+96 RSFDQR

-134 AYIQVCK
+134 AYIQVCD
-141 RASEKIVTSD
+141 V
-151 AGNLKADR
+151 
-159 SMWQGKDTEA
+159 
-169 AGSMRKTPEQTHA
+169 
-182 SSRETSVFVPE
+182 VVVPE

-202 LYLTGGEG
+202 LYLTGGVG

-251 KRRTEGCTPSLEME
+251 KRRTEGCTPSLEMA

-301 ITISVPAGAELAKR
+301 ITISVPAGAELAQR

-352 RQVLAMEDAAAS
+352 RQVLAMEDAAVS
-364 ETETLRKE
+364 ETQTLRKE
-372 EVSADQKAETLIRQ
+372 E
-386 VLAMEDDAVSEAETL
+386 
-401 RKEDV
+401 V

-430 PAAHGEQTE
+430 PAAHGEQKE
-439 STGSGRKDDGD
+439 LTGSGRKDDGD

-548 AAMREATTTEEMLTR
+548 AAMRKATTTEEMLTR
-563 LEAMGLRVPV
+563 LEEMGLRVPV

>member
-55 VDVAAAQLHEEIADN
+55 V
-70 RANRGTQQNSDG
+70 
-82 RSPLQRVGSAENDS
+82 VGSAESDA
-96 RSLDQR
+96 RSSEQR

-122 DDPDVTNGTEIR
+122 DDPDVTNGAEIR
-134 AYIQVCK
+134 AYIQVCERVPS
-141 RASEKIVTSD
+141 RAFMST
-151 AGNLKADR
+151 
-159 SMWQGKDTEA
+159 
-169 AGSMRKTPEQTHA
+169 
-182 SSRETSVFVPE
+182 
-193 GAFASADGR
+193 DGR

-242 VLDAFEDDE
+242 VLDAFEEDDE
-251 KRRTEGCTPSLEME
+251 KRRTEECTPSLEME

-279 IRSKW
+279 IRSKC

-301 ITISVPAGAELAKR
+301 ITISVPAGAELAQR

-342 AIVATIETSI
+342 AIIATIETSI
-352 RQVLAMEDAAAS
+352 RQLLAMEDDVVS

-372 EVSADQKAETLIRQ
+372 EVS
-386 VLAMEDDAVSEAETL
+386 V
-401 RKEDV
+401 
-406 SADQKTETSEE
+406 DQKTETSEE
-417 RTAADEAVGQLQS
+417 RTAADEIVGQPPS
-430 PAAHGEQTE
+430 SAAHGKQTE
-439 STGSGRKDDGD
+439 STDSGRKDDED

-548 AAMREATTTEEMLTR
+548 AAMREATTTEDMLTR
-563 LEAMGLRVPV
+563 LEAMGLRAPV

-613 ARLLEGFCCIKS
+613 ARLLEGFQR

>member
-55 VDVAAAQLHEEIADN
+55 VDVAAAKLHEEIADN
-70 RANRGTQQNSDG
+70 RANRGTQQDSNG
-82 RSPLQRVGSAENDS
+82 RSPLQQAGSAESDT
-96 RSLDQR
+96 RSSEQR

-134 AYIQVCK
+134 AYVQVCDVV
-141 RASEKIVTSD
+141 S
-151 AGNLKADR
+151 
-159 SMWQGKDTEA
+159 
-169 AGSMRKTPEQTHA
+169 
-182 SSRETSVFVPE
+182 VPE
-193 GAFASADGR
+193 GAFVSADGR
-202 LYLTGGEG
+202 LYLTGGVG
-210 VGRVTKPGLE
+210 VGRATKPGLE

-230 VPRQMIFDAVQQ
+230 VPRQMIFDAAQQ
-242 VLDAFEDDE
+242 VLDAFEEDDE
-251 KRRTEGCTPSLEME
+251 KRRTEGCTPSFEME

-279 IRSKW
+279 IRSKC
-284 LNEGNEK
+284 LNEENEK

-301 ITISVPAGAELAKR
+301 ITISVPAGAELAQR

-352 RQVLAMEDAAAS
+352 RQVLAMEDAAVS

-372 EVSADQKAETLIRQ
+372 EVSADQKT
-386 VLAMEDDAVSEAETL
+386 
-401 RKEDV
+401 K
-406 SADQKTETSEE
+406 TSEE

-430 PAAHGEQTE
+430 PAAHGEQKE
-439 STGSGRKDDGD
+439 STGSGRKEDGD

-563 LEAMGLRVPV
+563 LEEMGLRAPV

-613 ARLLEGFCCIKS
+613 ARLLDRFQS

>member
-55 VDVAAAQLHEEIADN
+55 V
-70 RANRGTQQNSDG
+70 
-82 RSPLQRVGSAENDS
+82 VGSAESDA
-96 RSLDQR
+96 RSSEQR

-134 AYIQVCK
+134 AYIQVCE
-141 RASEKIVTSD
+141 RV
-151 AGNLKADR
+151 
-159 SMWQGKDTEA
+159 
-169 AGSMRKTPEQTHA
+169 P
-182 SSRETSVFVPE
+182 SR
-193 GAFASADGR
+193 AFASADGR
-202 LYLTGGEG
+202 LYLTGGVG

-242 VLDAFEDDE
+242 VLDAFEEDDE
-251 KRRTEGCTPSLEME
+251 KRRTEGCTPSLGME

-279 IRSKW
+279 IRSKC
-284 LNEGNEK
+284 LNEENEK

-301 ITISVPAGAELAKR
+301 ITISVPAGAELAQR

-352 RQVLAMEDAAAS
+352 RQVLAME
-364 ETETLRKE
+364 
-372 EVSADQKAETLIRQ
+372 
-386 VLAMEDDAVSEAETL
+386 
-401 RKEDV
+401 
-406 SADQKTETSEE
+406 
-417 RTAADEAVGQLQS
+417 
-430 PAAHGEQTE
+430 
-439 STGSGRKDDGD
+439 DGD

-563 LEAMGLRVPV
+563 LEEMGLRAPV

-587 RIRGQMNFGVIVYSE
+587 RIRRQMNFGVIVYSE

-613 ARLLEGFCCIKS
+613 ARLLEGFQR

>member
-55 VDVAAAQLHEEIADN
+55 VDVAAAKLHAEIADN
-70 RANRGTQQNSDG
+70 RANRGTQQDSDG
-82 RSPLQRVGSAENDS
+82 RSPLQQAGSVKSDL
-96 RSLDQR
+96 RSSEQL

-134 AYIQVCK
+134 ACIQVCD
-141 RASEKIVTSD
+141 V
-151 AGNLKADR
+151 
-159 SMWQGKDTEA
+159 
-169 AGSMRKTPEQTHA
+169 
-182 SSRETSVFVPE
+182 VVVPE

-202 LYLTGGEG
+202 LYLTGGVG

-301 ITISVPAGAELAKR
+301 ITISVPAGAELAQQ

-352 RQVLAMEDAAAS
+352 RQVLAMEDAAVS
-364 ETETLRKE
+364 KTETLRKE

-386 VLAMEDDAVSEAETL
+386 VLAMEDAAVSETQTL
-401 RKEDV
+401 RKEEV

-417 RTAADEAVGQLQS
+417 RTAADEAVGRLQS
-430 PAAHGEQTE
+430 PAAHGKQKEL
-439 STGSGRKDDGD
+439 TGSGRKDDGD

-563 LEAMGLRVPV
+563 LEEMGLRVPV

>member
-48 ESRKRVQ
+48 ENRKRVQ
-55 VDVAAAQLHEEIADN
+55 V
-70 RANRGTQQNSDG
+70 
-82 RSPLQRVGSAENDS
+82 VGSVKSDL
-96 RSLDQR
+96 RSSEQL

-134 AYIQVCK
+134 ACIQVCK

-159 SMWQGKDTEA
+159 STWQGKDSEA
-169 AGSMRKTPEQTHA
+169 AGSIRMNPEHAPA
-182 SSRETSVFVPE
+182 SSRAASVLVPE
-193 GAFASADGR
+193 GAFRSTNGR
-202 LYLTGGEG
+202 LYLTGGVG

-242 VLDAFEDDE
+242 VLDAFEEDE
-251 KRRTEGCTPSLEME
+251 KHWMEGIAAEDCTSSLAME
-265 NKLKHVDGK
+265 DRPKHTDGK
-274 PDAEY
+274 PNAEY
-279 IRSKW
+279 ISSKW

-291 SERSEKPCYL
+291 SKRSKKPCYL
-301 ITISVPAGAELAKR
+301 ITISVPAGAELAQR

-352 RQVLAMEDAAAS
+352 RQVLAMEDDAVSGAEMLRKEDVSVAQKAGTSIRQVLAMEDAAVS
-364 ETETLRKE
+364 ETQTLRKE
-372 EVSADQKAETLIRQ
+372 EVSADQKAET
-386 VLAMEDDAVSEAETL
+386 
-401 RKEDV
+401 
-406 SADQKTETSEE
+406 SEE
-417 RTAADEAVGQLQS
+417 RMAADEAVGQLQL
-430 PAAHGEQTE
+430 PAAHGKQTE
-439 STGSGRKDDGD
+439 SIDSGRKDDGD

-563 LEAMGLRVPV
+563 LEEMGLRVPV

-613 ARLLEGFCCIKS
+613 ARLLKGFQM

>member
-1 MNEFVFKNQKKL
+1 MSDMNEFVFKNQKKL

-25 CAQAAMLRLLTGQVR
+25 CAQAAMLRLLTGQVLP
-40 SEVTVRLP
+40 EVTVRLP
-48 ESRKRVQ
+48 ESRK
-55 VDVAAAQLHEEIADN
+55 N
-70 RANRGTQQNSDG
+70 
-82 RSPLQRVGSAENDS
+82 PENT
-96 RSLDQR
+96 R
-102 VTLAVYPTAD
+102 VTLPVYPTAD

-134 AYIQVCK
+134 AYVQVCD
-141 RASEKIVTSD
+141 VV
-151 AGNLKADR
+151 
-159 SMWQGKDTEA
+159 
-169 AGSMRKTPEQTHA
+169 
-182 SSRETSVFVPE
+182 SVPA

-202 LYLTGGEG
+202 LYLTGGMG

-242 VLDAFEDDE
+242 VLEDFGEDA
-251 KRRTEGCTPSLEME
+251 CTT
-265 NKLKHVDGK
+265 
-274 PDAEY
+274 
-279 IRSKW
+279 
-284 LNEGNEK
+284 
-291 SERSEKPCYL
+291 CYL
-301 ITISVPAGAELAKR
+301 ITISVPAGVELAQR

-342 AIVATIETSI
+342 AIVATIESLI
-352 RQVLAMEDAAAS
+352 RQVLTMEDAAVS
-364 ETETLRKE
+364 GTETLRKE
-372 EVSADQKAETLIRQ
+372 EVSASHGKQ
-386 VLAMEDDAVSEAETL
+386 
-401 RKEDV
+401 
-406 SADQKTETSEE
+406 
-417 RTAADEAVGQLQS
+417 TA
-430 PAAHGEQTE
+430 
-439 STGSGRKDDGD
+439 STDRGRKDDGD
-450 IGRSARRILAVP
+450 IGRRKRRILAVP

-563 LEAMGLRVPV
+563 LEEMGLRAQV

-587 RIRGQMNFGVIVYSE
+587 RIRGQMDFGVIVYSE
-602 RFGRVGETAGA
+602 RFGRVGETTDTE
-613 ARLLEGFCCIKS
+613 RLLEGFCCIKS

>member
-25 CAQAAMLRLLTGQVR
+25 CAQAVMLRLLTGQVR

-55 VDVAAAQLHEEIADN
+55 VDVAAAKLHEEIADN
-70 RANRGTQQNSDG
+70 RANRGAQQNSDG
-82 RSPLQRVGSAENDS
+82 RSPLQQADPAEDRLRSSAQ
-96 RSLDQR
+96 L

-134 AYIQVCK
+134 AYVK
-141 RASEKIVTSD
+141 VFEKGPEETATSSVE
-151 AGNLKADR
+151 GLRLHADR
-159 SMWQGKDTEA
+159 HPSEMTDDAREVRMESHAASKCDGPAPEA
-169 AGSMRKTPEQTHA
+169 
-182 SSRETSVFVPE
+182 VPT
-193 GAFASADGR
+193 GAFVSADGR

-242 VLDAFEDDE
+242 VLDAFEEDDE

-274 PDAEY
+274 PDAEC
-279 IRSKW
+279 IRSKR

-301 ITISVPAGAELAKR
+301 ITISVPAGAELAQR

-342 AIVATIETSI
+342 AIIATIETSI
-352 RQVLAMEDAAAS
+352 RQVLAMEDAA
-364 ETETLRKE
+364 
-372 EVSADQKAETLIRQ
+372 VS
-386 VLAMEDDAVSEAETL
+386 ETL

-406 SADQKTETSEE
+406 SADQKAETSEE
-417 RTAADEAVGQLQS
+417 WTAAEEAARQPQLA
-430 PAAHGEQTE
+430 AAHDEQTE
-439 STGSGRKDDGD
+439 STGSGRKEDGD

-613 ARLLEGFCCIKS
+613 ARLLEGFQN

>member
-48 ESRKRVQ
+48 ESRKRSL
-55 VDVAAAQLHEEIADN
+55 DSIAAAQLHEEITDN

-82 RSPLQRVGSAENDS
+82 RSPLQQAGSAESDS
-96 RSLDQR
+96 RSFDQR

-134 AYIQVCK
+134 AYIQVCERVPS
-141 RASEKIVTSD
+141 RAFMST
-151 AGNLKADR
+151 
-159 SMWQGKDTEA
+159 
-169 AGSMRKTPEQTHA
+169 
-182 SSRETSVFVPE
+182 
-193 GAFASADGR
+193 DGR

-242 VLDAFEDDE
+242 VLDAFEEDDE

-279 IRSKW
+279 IRSKC
-284 LNEGNEK
+284 LNEENEK

-301 ITISVPAGAELAKR
+301 ITISVPAGAELAQR

-342 AIVATIETSI
+342 AIIATIETSI
-352 RQVLAMEDAAAS
+352 RQVLALEDAA
-364 ETETLRKE
+364 
-372 EVSADQKAETLIRQ
+372 VS
-386 VLAMEDDAVSEAETL
+386 ETL

-406 SADQKTETSEE
+406 SADQKAETSEE
-417 RTAADEAVGQLQS
+417 WTAAEEAARQPQS
-430 PAAHGEQTE
+430 AAAHGEQTE
-439 STGSGRKDDGD
+439 STGSGRKEDGD

-563 LEAMGLRVPV
+563 LEEMGLRAPV

-587 RIRGQMNFGVIVYSE
+587 RIRGQMDFGVIVYSE

-613 ARLLEGFCCIKS
+613 ARLLDRFQS

>member
-25 CAQAAMLRLLTGQVR
+25 CAHAAMLRLLTGKVLP
-40 SEVTVRLP
+40 EVTVRLP
-48 ESRKRVQ
+48 ESGK
-55 VDVAAAQLHEEIADN
+55 
-70 RANRGTQQNSDG
+70 
-82 RSPLQRVGSAENDS
+82 SPENT
-96 RSLDQR
+96 R
-102 VTLAVYPTAD
+102 VTLVVYPTAD

-134 AYIQVCK
+134 AYVQACDV
-141 RASEKIVTSD
+141 AS
-151 AGNLKADR
+151 
-159 SMWQGKDTEA
+159 
-169 AGSMRKTPEQTHA
+169 
-182 SSRETSVFVPE
+182 VPAE
-193 GAFASADGR
+193 AFATANGR

-230 VPRQMIFDAVQQ
+230 VPRQMIFDAVHQ
-242 VLDAFEDDE
+242 VLEDFGEDA
-251 KRRTEGCTPSLEME
+251 G
-265 NKLKHVDGK
+265 
-274 PDAEY
+274 AE
-279 IRSKW
+279 
-284 LNEGNEK
+284 
-291 SERSEKPCYL
+291 CYL
-301 ITISVPAGAELAKR
+301 ITISVPAGAELAQR

-352 RQVLAMEDAAAS
+352 RQVLAMED
-364 ETETLRKE
+364 
-372 EVSADQKAETLIRQ
+372 
-386 VLAMEDDAVSEAETL
+386 
-401 RKEDV
+401 
-406 SADQKTETSEE
+406 
-417 RTAADEAVGQLQS
+417 
-430 PAAHGEQTE
+430 
-439 STGSGRKDDGD
+439 GD
-450 IGRSARRILAVP
+450 IGRRKRRILAVP

-563 LEAMGLRVPV
+563 LEEMGLRAQV
-573 MASIMGEIEAHMAH
+573 MDSIMGEIEAHMAH
-587 RIRGQMNFGVIVYSE
+587 RIRGQMDFGVIVYSE
-602 RFGRVGETAGA
+602 RFGRVGETTDTE
-613 ARLLEGFCCIKS
+613 RLLEGFCCIKS

>member
-55 VDVAAAQLHEEIADN
+55 VDVAAAKLHAEIADN

-82 RSPLQRVGSAENDS
+82 RSPLQRVGSAESDS
-96 RSLDQR
+96 RSFDQR

-134 AYIQVCK
+134 AYIQVCDVV
-141 RASEKIVTSD
+141 A
-151 AGNLKADR
+151 
-159 SMWQGKDTEA
+159 
-169 AGSMRKTPEQTHA
+169 
-182 SSRETSVFVPE
+182 VPE

-202 LYLTGGEG
+202 LYLTGGVG

-301 ITISVPAGAELAKR
+301 ITISVPAGAELAQR

-352 RQVLAMEDAAAS
+352 RQVLAMEDAAVS
-364 ETETLRKE
+364 KTETLRKE

-386 VLAMEDDAVSEAETL
+386 VLAMEDAAVSETQTL
-401 RKEDV
+401 RKEEV
-406 SADQKTETSEE
+406 SEDQKTETSEE

-430 PAAHGEQTE
+430 PAAHGEQKE
-439 STGSGRKDDGD
+439 LTGSGRKDDGD

-548 AAMREATTTEEMLTR
+548 AAMRKATTTEEMLTR
-563 LEAMGLRVPV
+563 LEEMGLRVPV

>member
-55 VDVAAAQLHEEIADN
+55 VDVAAAKLQEEIADN
-70 RANRGTQQNSDG
+70 RANRGTQQDSNG
-82 RSPLQRVGSAENDS
+82 RSPLQQTGSAESDT
-96 RSLDQR
+96 RSSEQR

-134 AYIQVCK
+134 AYIQVCE
-141 RASEKIVTSD
+141 RV
-151 AGNLKADR
+151 
-159 SMWQGKDTEA
+159 
-169 AGSMRKTPEQTHA
+169 P
-182 SSRETSVFVPE
+182 SR
-193 GAFASADGR
+193 AFASADGR
-202 LYLTGGEG
+202 LYLTGGVG

-242 VLDAFEDDE
+242 VLDAFEEDDE
-251 KRRTEGCTPSLEME
+251 KRRTEGCTPSFEME

-301 ITISVPAGAELAKR
+301 ITISVPAGAELAQR

-352 RQVLAMEDAAAS
+352 RQVLAME
-364 ETETLRKE
+364 
-372 EVSADQKAETLIRQ
+372 
-386 VLAMEDDAVSEAETL
+386 
-401 RKEDV
+401 
-406 SADQKTETSEE
+406 
-417 RTAADEAVGQLQS
+417 
-430 PAAHGEQTE
+430 
-439 STGSGRKDDGD
+439 DGD

-563 LEAMGLRVPV
+563 LEEMGLRAPV

-613 ARLLEGFCCIKS
+613 ARLLEGFQR

>member
-25 CAQAAMLRLLTGQVR
+25 CAQAAMLWLLTGQVR

-55 VDVAAAQLHEEIADN
+55 VDVAAAKLHAEIADN

-82 RSPLQRVGSAENDS
+82 RSPLQRVGSAESDS
-96 RSLDQR
+96 RSFDQR

-134 AYIQVCK
+134 AYIQVCD
-141 RASEKIVTSD
+141 V
-151 AGNLKADR
+151 
-159 SMWQGKDTEA
+159 
-169 AGSMRKTPEQTHA
+169 
-182 SSRETSVFVPE
+182 VVVPE

-202 LYLTGGEG
+202 LYLTGGVG

-301 ITISVPAGAELAKR
+301 ITISVPAGAELAQR

-352 RQVLAMEDAAAS
+352 RQVLAMEDAAVS
-364 ETETLRKE
+364 KTETLRKE
-372 EVSADQKAETLIRQ
+372 EVSADQKA
-386 VLAMEDDAVSEAETL
+386 
-401 RKEDV
+401 
-406 SADQKTETSEE
+406 ETSEE

-430 PAAHGEQTE
+430 SAAHGEQKE
-439 STGSGRKDDGD
+439 LTGSGRKDDGD

-563 LEAMGLRVPV
+563 LEEMGLRVPV

-613 ARLLEGFCCIKS
+613 ERLLEGFCCIKS

>member
-48 ESRKRVQ
+48 ESRKRSL
-55 VDVAAAQLHEEIADN
+55 DSIAAAQLHEEIADN

-82 RSPLQRVGSAENDS
+82 RSPLQQAGSAESDA
-96 RSLDQR
+96 RSFDQR

-134 AYIQVCK
+134 ACIQVCD
-141 RASEKIVTSD
+141 V
-151 AGNLKADR
+151 
-159 SMWQGKDTEA
+159 
-169 AGSMRKTPEQTHA
+169 
-182 SSRETSVFVPE
+182 VVVPE

-242 VLDAFEDDE
+242 VLDAFEEDDE

-265 NKLKHVDGK
+265 NKPKHMDGK

-279 IRSKW
+279 IRSKC

-301 ITISVPAGAELAKR
+301 ITISVPVGAELAQR

-352 RQVLAMEDAAAS
+352 RQVLALEDAAVS
-364 ETETLRKE
+364 ET
-372 EVSADQKAETLIRQ
+372 
-386 VLAMEDDAVSEAETL
+386 ETL

-406 SADQKTETSEE
+406 SADQKAETSEE
-417 RTAADEAVGQLQS
+417 WTAAEEAARQPQS
-430 PAAHGEQTE
+430 AAAHGEQTE
-439 STGSGRKDDGD
+439 STGSGRKEDGD

-563 LEAMGLRVPV
+563 LEEMGLRAPV

-613 ARLLEGFCCIKS
+613 ARLLEGFQR